1 MLHTLF
7 SNVPVEQQETV
18 AGGNEI
24 SCSCSNKEFP
34 EEFKNLKLNE
44 ILKRIFGFTLP

>member
-7 SNVPVEQQETV
+7 SDVPVEQQETV

-24 SCSCSNKEFP
+24 SCSCSNKEFSP
-34 EEFKNLKLNE
+34 EESKNLNE

>member
-18 AGGNEI
+18 AGGN
-24 SCSCSNKEFP
+24 SYCSCSNKEFISP
-34 EEFKNLKLNE
+34 EESEKLKK
-44 ILKRIFGFTLP
+44 ILEKFFGFTLP

>member
-18 AGGNEI
+18 AGGN
-24 SCSCSNKEFP
+24 SYCSCSNKEFSP
-34 EEFKNLKLNE
+34 EESEKLKE
-44 ILKRIFGFTLP
+44 ILEKFFGFTLP